1 MIQYK
6 KYFLGS
12 FLGMLLAVGACN
24 KTEILPVYTVE
35 PALPAPAVSSN
46 SIIEGNTKF
55 ALNIYRE
62 LVDESQNQILSP
74 YSISTA
80 IAMAYAGADGNT
92 ATEIQNVFGFGL
104 NTSNFHTAYNQ
115 LTSSIENNI
124 NSSPNSEVNIV
135 NKIWRS
141 PDLSFLLDYEH
152 IMTNSYLSP
161 IAITDFSQSAA
172 ARQLINDWVDTE
184 THHLIPELLPNGFI
198 TDQTATV
205 LVNAVY
211 FKSDWAHQFD
221 TFGTNY
227 QSFTTSNNSTVSTK
241 MMADLIPTNEL
252 KFTEDADA
260 EVLELFFKDQKSSML
275 IVLPK
280 NASLGINSFV
290 QQYLNYAR
298 WNQWLDDLA
307 YPAAGSNFS
316 VGLPKWKFGSDFDI
330 AETLEGMG
338 MIEAFK
344 ETANFQKMS
353 EHGLFIDKIK
363 HKAVIEAHEGG
374 VEAAAATAVGFAI
387 TSVPPVARTIIAN
400 RPFVFLIKDTET
412 DAILFIGH
420 VQNPTE

>member
-12 FLGMLLAVGACN
+12 FGAMLLTLGACN
-24 KTEILPVYTVE
+24 KTEVLTPPPSPPAIISANTV
-35 PALPAPAVSSN
+35 
-46 SIIEGNTKF
+46 IEGNTKF

-62 LVDESQNQILSP
+62 LVDESKNQILSP

-92 ATEIQNVFGFGL
+92 ATEIQNVFGFGS

-115 LTSSIENNI
+115 LTNSIENNI

-141 PDLSFLLDYEH
+141 PNLTFLPTYEQ

-161 IAITDFSQSAA
+161 IDITDFTQSAA
-172 ARQLINDWVDTE
+172 ARQLINGWVDTE
-184 THHLIPELLPNGFI
+184 THHLIPELLPDGFI
-198 TDQTATV
+198 NNQTATV

-211 FKSDWAHQFD
+211 FKSDWVHQFD
-221 TFGTNY
+221 PFRTSP
-227 QSFTTSNNSTVSTK
+227 QSFTTSNNSTVSAPI
-241 MMADLIPTNEL
+241 MSDLIPTNEL

-290 QQYLNYAR
+290 QQYLNYTR
-298 WNQWLDDLA
+298 LSQWLDDLA
-307 YPAAGSNFS
+307 YPVANSNFS
-316 VGLPKWKFGSDFDI
+316 VGLPKWKFNSDFDI
-330 AETLEGMG
+330 AETLEAMG
-338 MIEAFK
+338 MVEAFK

-353 EHGLFIDKIK
+353 ELDLFIEKIK
-363 HKAVIEAHEGG
+363 HIAVIEAHEGG
-374 VEAAAATAVGFAI
+374 VEAAAATGVGFGT
-387 TSVPPVARTIIAN
+387 TSIPPVARVFIAN

-420 VQNPTE
+420 VQNPTEQN